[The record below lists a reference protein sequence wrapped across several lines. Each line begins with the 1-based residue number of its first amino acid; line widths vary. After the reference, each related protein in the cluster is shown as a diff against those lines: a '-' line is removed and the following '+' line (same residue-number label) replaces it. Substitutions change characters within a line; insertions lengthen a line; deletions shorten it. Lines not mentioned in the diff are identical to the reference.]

1 MLSVESLILAQEMQ
15 DTACN
20 FSMMVMTWC
29 AFSPTHGG
37 YCGIIRCCS
46 FLPSTCFQ
54 VKQIHSPLGG
64 LQTEVESKPPIIC
77 HVIELKAYACSS
89 QVCQLFSFQWC
100 TLVSFSFKKVEPVP
114 KQHVL
119 SEAWERENNQ
129 SKMYI
134 SISFTRPIMYGLN
147 NSVCLCCTGNSCF
160 ECGSDTFPVLLTR
173 KHIHHHHLSS
183 VILFLIIDYYSCETW
198 SEFFKKRKRQE
209 SLVSLMT
216 TDYTIISTRS
226 GFFCDALQN

>member
-1 MLSVESLILAQEMQ
+1 
-15 DTACN
+15 
-20 FSMMVMTWC
+20 
-29 AFSPTHGG
+29 
-37 YCGIIRCCS
+37 
-46 FLPSTCFQ
+46 
-54 VKQIHSPLGG
+54 
-64 LQTEVESKPPIIC
+64 
-77 HVIELKAYACSS
+77 
-89 QVCQLFSFQWC
+89 
-100 TLVSFSFKKVEPVP
+100 
-114 KQHVL
+114 
-119 SEAWERENNQ
+119 
-129 SKMYI
+129 
-134 SISFTRPIMYGLN
+134 MYGLN

-226 GFFCDALQN
+226 GFFCDALQNWHGSRRLKRLFINLFECWSEIDCIDEVVVVSWCMRKTGRKTLNWKWKTKRSWNMLHKMTKDVLFWAMFLNRSRQKVWGEQSDLFLIVCCMYLLPISLSAVKCTFFFTLICFDAYI